1 MKPGFFLLPLI
12 DLLCS
17 MASYFKMGK
26 LVSAHGLKGEL
37 LLKHELG
44 KPSELKGLETIFLED
59 KAGSFL
65 PYFIQSAKKKSE
77 NEILLVL
84 EGIDVREKALPL
96 SNKTVWIPEDAFH
109 KLADRSA
116 PASLLGYM
124 ICEGKKQHGLVEE
137 VIEQPQQL
145 LCRIKMQGKEVL
157 IPLNEST
164 LVKISHPKKTIEVSL
179 PEGLLDIYLS

>member
-1 MKPGFFLLPLI
+1 
-12 DLLCS
+12 
-17 MASYFKMGK
+17 MASYYKMGK

-44 KPSELKGLETIFLED
+44 KPSELKGLDAIFLED
-59 KAGSFL
+59 KGGSFL

-77 NEILLVL
+77 NEILLML
-84 EGIDVREKALPL
+84 EGIEVREQALPL
-96 SNKTVWIPEDAFH
+96 TNKTVWIPEDAFQQ
-109 KLADRSA
+109 LADQSA

-124 ICEGKKQHGLVEE
+124 ICEGKKQHGVIEE

-145 LCRIKMQGKEVL
+145 VCRITIQGKEAL

-164 LVKISHPKKTIEVSL
+164 LVSINHTKKKVEVNL